1 MIYVIGTGPG
11 EIDQITQKALD
22 ALKKCEIIMG
32 YSRYIDLLR
41 DYMPDKDFRVYSM
54 REEIK
59 RCNDALNLS
68 LEGKVIG
75 LISSGDPGVY
85 GMAGL
90 MLETAKGKNQ
100 HIEIISGITAACSC
114 ASIIGAPLMNDYI
127 CVSLSD
133 ILTSWEIIEKRL
145 IAACYGD
152 LVICL
157 YNPASNHRPENFRNA
172 CKILIDNGKNI
183 DTVCAYVRNS
193 GRENEESKIMK
204 LGEIM
209 NCDDIDMLCT
219 VFIGNSQSFVIDGKF
234 VTLRGYTTNK

>member
-85 GMAGL
+85 GMAGI
-90 MLETAKGKNQ
+90 MYRKPVVAIVGRPNVGKSTFVN
-100 HIEIISGITAACSC
+100 
-114 ASIIGAPLMNDYI
+114 
-127 CVSLSD
+127 
-133 ILTSWEIIEKRL
+133 RL
-145 IAACYGD
+145 
-152 LVICL
+152 V
-157 YNPASNHRPENFRNA
+157 
-172 CKILIDNGKNI
+172 GK
-183 DTVCAYVRNS
+183 RNS
-193 GRENEESKIMK
+193 
-204 LGEIM
+204 
-209 NCDDIDMLCT
+209 
-219 VFIGNSQSFVIDGKF
+219 
-234 VTLRGYTTNK
+234 